1 MYSTFFCFAS
11 HITNSISSS
20 IDVILKRFYRC
31 TLSGGLFHGE
41 VGRNARRRTLVCHN
55 LELTG
60 NLWEMLCINQ
70 WWTPKMMPK
79 ANHKNLGDHLH
90 QKNTVSVFLITTPA
104 VLFVFGL
111 SFVCVCFFRI
121 RVMPCYIWWIVDA
134 ILKGKR
140 ELWWESVF
148 AFGLIVCEC
157 FLYPALNTVA
167 VLFTYTRMSLF
178 IIYSLNLLEWLFYQN
193 GAIKYLF

>member
-1 MYSTFFCFAS
+1 MRNVVYKPVMNTKDDAKSKPQESWRSLASKKYSLCVFNHNTCCFICFWVIFC
-11 HITNSISSS
+11 
-20 IDVILKRFYRC
+20 
-31 TLSGGLFHGE
+31 
-41 VGRNARRRTLVCHN
+41 
-55 LELTG
+55 
-60 NLWEMLCINQ
+60 
-70 WWTPKMMPK
+70 
-79 ANHKNLGDHLH
+79 
-90 QKNTVSVFLITTPA
+90 
-104 VLFVFGL
+104 
-111 SFVCVCFFRI
+111 VCVCFFRI